1 MNKKKEKKTATS
13 DMQCNVEE
21 GGDCVVS
28 YQHLIGG
35 VCSEVLTKL
44 SLAVWGSCWLV
55 GPQCP
60 CLLLH
65 RPVKAVREWRRVVRM
80 DSKAVQCSAVQG
92 RASGYVRG
100 FRGRGKA
107 VQGRAGQG
115 SAVQGSAM

>member
-21 GGDCVVS
+21 GRDCVVS
-28 YQHLIGG
+28 YQHLISG

-55 GPQCP
+55 VPQCP

-80 DSKAVQCSAVQG
+80 DSKAVQCSAGESKWLCKGVQ
-92 RASGYVRG
+92 RAR
-100 FRGRGKA
+100 
-107 VQGRAGQG
+107 QG
-115 SAVQGSAM
+115 SAR